1 MLFTREGAG
10 EKNLTGELPD
20 NYDLLESL
28 GYTNPYLHDYKGN
41 DAKAVSCLPARVS
54 NYVLIY
60 VKKLT
65 PFLPGKNLVFSFVL
79 LVNSFFGI
87 ARWLGRRTRDRKV
100 VSLNP
105 GRSGGRIFCSIVSFV
120 C

>member
-1 MLFTREGAG
+1 MLFTREGTG

-41 DAKAVSCLPARVS
+41 DAKSVSFLPARFSEKRCCFVVCCKCLCS
-54 NYVLIY
+54 FTW
-60 VKKLT
+60 KKLT

-87 ARWLGRRTRDRKV
+87 ARWLGRRTRD
-100 VSLNP
+100 
-105 GRSGGRIFCSIVSFV
+105 
-120 C
+120 